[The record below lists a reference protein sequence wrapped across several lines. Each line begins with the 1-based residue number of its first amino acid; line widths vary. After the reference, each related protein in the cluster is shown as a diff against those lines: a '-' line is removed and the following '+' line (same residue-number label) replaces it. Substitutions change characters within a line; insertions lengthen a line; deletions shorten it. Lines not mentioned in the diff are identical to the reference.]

1 MEIPEDLAATPGV
14 SWADETHRPSLP
26 LSCCWSHM
34 EDVRVSPLLEFIWEE
49 MLQEQGGDFNE
60 NEESA
65 DSQFLLPDNKE
76 VDSNSLASISWAAK
90 HSATS

>member
-1 MEIPEDLAATPGV
+1 
-14 SWADETHRPSLP
+14 
-26 LSCCWSHM
+26 M

>member
-1 MEIPEDLAATPGV
+1 
-14 SWADETHRPSLP
+14 
-26 LSCCWSHM
+26 M

-49 MLQEQGGDFNE
+49 MLQEQGGGFNE
-60 NEESA
+60 NEEESA

-90 HSATS
+90 HSFTQSRLHLHSPVPPLEGRPLPY

>member
-1 MEIPEDLAATPGV
+1 
-14 SWADETHRPSLP
+14 
-26 LSCCWSHM
+26 M
-34 EDVRVSPLLEFIWEE
+34 EDVRVSPPLEFIWEE